1 MKLLFTPYFIF
12 CFTLFTLPAPN
23 NMKIACLILLLC
35 FGPLVVSTAQTKKI
49 YFQHLSV
56 EDGLSSIKVNTII
69 QDSRGYIWIGT
80 PGGLNKYD
88 GYHFTIYKNQP
99 EDSTTISN
107 NSITD
112 MLEDREGNLWVSTW
126 NGLNH
131 YDRNADLFRTYTD
144 TNQKVVGANNSIGS
158 LILDGEGVIWM
169 GTLGGLKSFNPQTK
183 EFATY
188 RNEPSNPHSL
198 ANNEVS
204 SLLEDKGKIWVGTM
218 GGGLDLFDIKSNKFS
233 HHQHDPTVSTSI
245 GNNKVQTLF
254 MDSNGLLWIG
264 TEKGLYVFDR
274 SRNEFTRKIDK
285 SNIQQS
291 DVTKIKEDSEGN
303 IWIGTENNGIYVYN
317 KVTRTFTNL
326 KNTQESSSLS
336 NNSVY
341 SLYRDPND
349 NMWIGTYSGGINIYY
364 PNSKKFKHY
373 KKIAEND
380 NSVSHNSILSFTE
393 DDTGIWIA
401 TDGGGINH
409 FNVEDQSFRRYLN
422 EPLNDNSLSG
432 NYVVSLT
439 VDADLN
445 LWAATWGEGVTK
457 LLKDRKTF
465 VRYKNNPS
473 DSASLSSNYCFAL
486 YCDSKN
492 NIWVGTMG
500 AGVNLLNSDNQ
511 LFTRYLPNPDIE
523 GELNSRLIYAITE
536 DHLGNMW
543 VGTEDRGI
551 NVLNRKNNNFTYYS
565 HDLEKPYM
573 ISDNAVN
580 AIVQD
585 DKNNLWIGT
594 NAGLN
599 KFDLKTKKLKV
610 YLEKD
615 GLPSSSIKSIEI
627 DHHGRLWA
635 GTSYGLSRF
644 DPKSELFRNYTVDDG
659 LQGNEFSK
667 QSSFISKDGEM
678 YFGGNNGFNVF
689 HPDSIKDNTSFS
701 PIVLTDLLIFN
712 KPAKIG
718 GDNASLE
725 RHITETDTITLSYDQ
740 SVFTIEFA
748 TLDFIYPQKIQY
760 AYKLENFDEDWNY
773 IGSRRTAT
781 YTRLSPGE
789 YVFSVKSTNNDGYWN
804 PSAKTLRIIVTP
816 PFWLTVWF
824 RALVL
829 AIIVGILTGF
839 FRLRVSA
846 IKKQKR
852 LLEKKVYD
860 KTREVV
866 AQKEAIEKQQN
877 EINAKNQSLL
887 KLVNEQKDLIAEK
900 EFLIKEVHHRVK
912 NNLQIVMSLL
922 SSQAAYLEDE
932 KALLAIQESQNR
944 IYAISLSHQKLY
956 LSEKIALID
965 MASYIREV
973 VEYLRDSL
981 QMEDQVA
988 FNLSV
993 EPIELNGALA
1003 VPLGL
1008 IINEAVT
1015 NSLKY
1020 AFPGGRQ
1027 GQVSIELRQADPS
1040 GCLLTIA
1047 DDGIGLDPDFDLS
1060 RTRSLGMNLMK
1071 GLSKQLDGSLKIE
1084 SANGLTI
1091 QVCFKSTLPDKSS
1104 NGRKQLPLEHPTMQ

>member
-1 MKLLFTPYFIF
+1 
-12 CFTLFTLPAPN
+12 
-23 NMKIACLILLLC
+23 MKIACLILLLC

-49 YFQHLSV
+49 FFKHLSV
-56 EDGLSSIKVNTII
+56 EDGLSSIKVNTMM
-69 QDSRGYIWIGT
+69 QDSRGYFWIGT
-80 PGGLNKYD
+80 PSGLNKYD
-88 GYHFTIYKNQP
+88 GYRFTIYKNEP

-112 MLEDREGNLWVSTW
+112 MLEDQEGNLWISTW

-131 YDRNADLFRTYTD
+131 YNRNTDLFTTYTD
-144 TNQKVVGANNSIGS
+144 TNQLVFGASNSIAS
-158 LILDGEGVIWM
+158 LIMDGEGVIWM
-169 GTLGGLKSFNPQTK
+169 GTPGGLKSFNPQTK

-188 RNEPSNPHSL
+188 KNEPSNPHSL

-204 SLLEDKGKIWVGTM
+204 SLLEDNGKLWVGTM
-218 GGGLDLFDIKSNKFS
+218 GGGLDMFDMKSNKFT

-254 MDSNGLLWIG
+254 MDSDGVFWIG

-274 SRNEFTRKIDK
+274 SRNEFTRKTDE
-285 SNIQQS
+285 SNIQHS

-317 KVTRTFTNL
+317 KFTQTFTNL
-326 KNTQESSSLS
+326 KHNQERSSLS
-336 NNSVY
+336 NNSIY
-341 SLYRDPND
+341 SIYRDPND
-349 NMWIGTYSGGINIYY
+349 NMWIGTFSGGINTYY

-393 DDTGIWIA
+393 DGTGIWIA

-409 FNVEDQSFRRYLN
+409 FNVEDQSFKRYLN

-445 LWAATWGEGVTK
+445 LWAVTWGEGVTK

-473 DSASLSSNYCFAL
+473 DSTSLSSDYCFAL

-492 NIWVGTMG
+492 DIWVGTMG
-500 AGVNLLNSDNQ
+500 AGLNLLNADSQ
-511 LFTRYLPNPDIE
+511 LFTRYLPNPDVE
-523 GELNSRLIYAITE
+523 GQLNSRLIYAIME

-543 VGTEDRGI
+543 IGTEDMGI
-551 NVLNRKNNNFTYYS
+551 NVLNREKNKFTYYS
-565 HDLEKPYM
+565 QNLDKPYKL
-573 ISDNAVN
+573 SDNTVKV
-580 AIVQD
+580 IVQD
-585 DKNNLWIGT
+585 DENNLWIGT
-594 NAGLN
+594 NNGLN
-599 KFDLKTKKLKV
+599 KFNPETKSFKV
-610 YLEKD
+610 YFEKD
-615 GLPSSSIKSIEI
+615 GLPSSSIESIEI
-627 DHHGRLWA
+627 DHDGRLWL

-644 DPKSELFRNYTVDDG
+644 EPKSELFRNYTVDDG
-659 LQGNEFSK
+659 LQGNEFFRR
-667 QSSFISKDGEM
+667 SSFLSKDGEM

-689 HPDSIKDNTSFS
+689 HPDSIKDNTSFF

-712 KPAKIG
+712 KPAKVG
-718 GDNASLE
+718 GDNSPLE
-725 RHITETDTITLSYDQ
+725 RHISETDTITLSYDQ

-760 AYKLENFDEDWNY
+760 AYKLENFDKDWNY

-781 YTRLSPGE
+781 YTRLAPGE

-804 PSAKTLRIIVTP
+804 PSVKTLRIIVTP

-829 AIIVGILTGF
+829 VIIVGSIMGF

-852 LLEKKVYD
+852 LLEKKVYN

-866 AQKEAIEKQQN
+866 AQKEAIQKQQN
-877 EINAKNQSLL
+877 EINAINQSLR

-900 EFLIKEVHHRVK
+900 EFLIREVHHRVK
-912 NNLQIVMSLL
+912 NNLQILMSLL
-922 SSQAAYLEDE
+922 NSQSGYTSNTD
-932 KALLAIQESQNR
+932 ALQIIQNSQHKLHS
-944 IYAISLSHQKLY
+944 ISLIHQKLY
-956 LSEKIALID
+956 SDSDLTHIN
-965 MASYIREV
+965 MNSYITDLI
-973 VEYLRDSL
+973 YYFKDSFDTQNISFVL
-981 QMEDQVA
+981 DIDEILMDV
-988 FNLSV
+988 NVSV
-993 EPIELNGALA
+993 PI
-1003 VPLGL
+1003 GL
-1008 IINEAVT
+1008 ILNEAIT
-1015 NSLKY
+1015 NSIKY
-1020 AFPGGRQ
+1020 AYEYKTKGNIYIRMKHYDNQRIKLCVKDEGKGFP
-1027 GQVSIELRQADPS
+1027 VDIDVDNSS
-1040 GCLLTIA
+1040 
-1047 DDGIGLDPDFDLS
+1047 
-1060 RTRSLGMNLMK
+1060 SLGMSLIK
-1071 GLSKQLDGSLKIE
+1071 GLTQQLDGTIVIE
-1084 SANGLTI
+1084 SADGVRIDIEFPYEYKT
-1091 QVCFKSTLPDKSS
+1091 STLLSYEKT
-1104 NGRKQLPLEHPTMQ
+1104 NINC